1 MLELKRTSKF
11 KKDLK
16 RAIKR
21 KLPIDI
27 LDEVILTL
35 RKQEPLDPKY
45 RDHKLTGNFEDFR
58 ECHLLPDWLLIY
70 RVDEDK
76 LTLTAARTGSHSD
89 LLE

>member
-16 RAIKR
+16 RAIKQ

-45 RDHKLTGNFEDFR
+45 LDHKLTGNLSDFR

-70 RVDEDK
+70 RVDKNK
-76 LTLTAARTGSHSD
+76 LILTASRVGSHSE
-89 LLE
+89 LFK